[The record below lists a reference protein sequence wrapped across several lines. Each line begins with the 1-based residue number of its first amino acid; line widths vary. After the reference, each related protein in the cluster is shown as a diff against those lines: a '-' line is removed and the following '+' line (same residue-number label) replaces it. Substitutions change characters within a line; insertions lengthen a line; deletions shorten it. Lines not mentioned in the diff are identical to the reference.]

1 VNLGHVAVVLQKPR
15 YPENIGSAARAMRNM
30 GLGRLRVVAPENFDL
45 SKVRALAT
53 HAAADVVDR
62 IELFEDLGTALA
74 PFQYVVGTTAR
85 TGGQR
90 RVIDSP
96 ARLARELIAIS
107 RENQVA
113 LVFGPEDRGLT
124 NEDIRLCHSLVT
136 IPTADFSS
144 LNLAQAVMVLCYELA
159 RAGRPQGGGFSP
171 RMATRHELDGMFDQ
185 LREIL
190 VRISF
195 INAENPDYW
204 LNNLRR
210 FFTRLQLRAG
220 EVAIIRG
227 LCRQVDWYAEKRYRD
242 GLETARGAAGV
253 PPEPGCRPSNGKTS
267 P

>member
-1 VNLGHVAVVLQKPR
+1 MELYPGLAEALQ
-15 YPENIGSAARAMRNM
+15 EFS
-30 GLGRLRVVAPENFDL
+30 
-45 SKVRALAT
+45 
-53 HAAADVVDR
+53 
-62 IELFEDLGTALA
+62 
-74 PFQYVVGTTAR
+74 YVVGTTAR

-90 RVIDSP
+90 RVINSP
-96 ARLARELIAIS
+96 ARLARELVAIS

-124 NEDIRLCHSLVT
+124 NEDIRLCHTLVT

-144 LNLAQAVMVLCYELA
+144 LNLAQAVMVMCYELA
-159 RAGRPQGGGFSP
+159 QAGRQDGGGFSP

-185 LREIL
+185 LRDIL

-195 INAENPDYW
+195 INSENPDYW

-227 LCRQVDWYAEKRYRD
+227 LCRQVDWYAEKRFRD
-242 GLETARGAAGV
+242 GLETARGAAGT
-253 PPEPGCRPSNGKTS
+253 PPEPGRRPLNGKTS

>member
-1 VNLGHVAVVLQKPR
+1 MNLDHVTVVLQKPR
-15 YPENIGSAARAMRNM
+15 YPENIGSAARAIRNM
-30 GLGRLRVVAPENFDL
+30 GIGQLRVVAPENFDL

-62 IELFEDLGTALA
+62 IAVFDDLGAALA

-90 RVIDSP
+90 RVINSP
-96 ARLARELIAIS
+96 ARLARELVAIS

-124 NEDIRLCHSLVT
+124 NEDIRLCHTLVT

-144 LNLAQAVMVLCYELA
+144 LNLAQAVMVMCYELA
-159 RAGRPQGGGFSP
+159 QAGRQDGGGFSP

-185 LREIL
+185 LRDIL

-195 INAENPDYW
+195 INSENPDYW

-227 LCRQVDWYAEKRYRD
+227 LCRQVDWYAEKRFRD
-242 GLETARGAAGV
+242 GLETARGAAGT
-253 PPEPGCRPSNGKTS
+253 PPEPGRRPLNGKTS

>member
-1 VNLGHVAVVLQKPR
+1 
-15 YPENIGSAARAMRNM
+15 
-30 GLGRLRVVAPENFDL
+30 
-45 SKVRALAT
+45 
-53 HAAADVVDR
+53 
-62 IELFEDLGTALA
+62 
-74 PFQYVVGTTAR
+74 
-85 TGGQR
+85 
-90 RVIDSP
+90 
-96 ARLARELIAIS
+96 
-107 RENQVA
+107 
-113 LVFGPEDRGLT
+113 
-124 NEDIRLCHSLVT
+124 
-136 IPTADFSS
+136 
-144 LNLAQAVMVLCYELA
+144 
-159 RAGRPQGGGFSP
+159 
-171 RMATRHELDGMFDQ
+171 MATRHELDGMFDQ

-253 PPEPGCRPSNGKTS
+253 PPEPGCKPSNGKTS